1 MATLRRK
8 GFLLAVTLILVMA
21 AVLIFRLYYTPKAAP
36 LRPPAQ
42 AIPAVT
48 TTVAAE
54 DIPIYL
60 PAIGTVSPLFSVTVK
75 ARVDGQLDKVFFREG
90 QDVKAGDLL
99 AQIDPR
105 PYQAQLQQAQAQK
118 ARDEAQLQNSL
129 VDLDRYAT
137 LWQQDSIARQQLDT
151 QRATADQMKATV
163 QADQAQIDTI
173 KVQLDYT
180 TIRAPITGRTGA
192 RLVDAGNIVRAADS
206 TGIVVINQID
216 PVAVLF
222 TVPEDKFQDVNKS
235 MRSNG
240 KPLAVQAYARD
251 NNALLGN
258 GNLTLVNNQ
267 IDTTTGT
274 VQIKAVFPNAAHALW
289 PGQYVNVRLV
299 LGTRD
304 RALTIPASAV
314 QRGPE
319 GLFAFIVKA
328 DDTVG
333 VQHIRVSQTQDGKAI
348 VDDGLAAGTRVVV
361 EGQYRLKPGVKVSEL
376 NTNAAQVKPQRAAPA
391 ENSGK
396 K

>member
-8 GFLLAVTLILVMA
+8 GFLLAVTLVLVMA

-192 RLVDAGNIVRAADS
+192 RLVDAGNIVRA
-206 TGIVVINQID
+206 
-216 PVAVLF
+216 
-222 TVPEDKFQDVNKS
+222 
-235 MRSNG
+235 
-240 KPLAVQAYARD
+240 
-251 NNALLGN
+251 
-258 GNLTLVNNQ
+258 
-267 IDTTTGT
+267 
-274 VQIKAVFPNAAHALW
+274 
-289 PGQYVNVRLV
+289 
-299 LGTRD
+299 D
-304 RALTIPASAV
+304 R
-314 QRGPE
+314 
-319 GLFAFIVKA
+319 
-328 DDTVG
+328 
-333 VQHIRVSQTQDGKAI
+333 
-348 VDDGLAAGTRVVV
+348 
-361 EGQYRLKPGVKVSEL
+361 
-376 NTNAAQVKPQRAAPA
+376 
-391 ENSGK
+391 
-396 K
+396 